1 MLVKGTVGAR
11 SLFPDVR
18 TALAPLVQLSARV
31 GRDPLL
37 VQASSGNTS
46 MKLDGVL
53 WIKAL
58 GQSGWRMRIEM
69 TCSFPS
75 RWRKPESNCNCIR
88 TLSPIRGGR
97 QPNRYP
103 LRSRPSCMRSCRIVW
118 SFTCIR

>member
-58 GQSGWRMRIEM
+58 GQVDGG
-69 TCSFPS
+69 CGS
-75 RWRKPESNCNCIR
+75 R
-88 TLSPIRGGR
+88 
-97 QPNRYP
+97 
-103 LRSRPSCMRSCRIVW
+103 
-118 SFTCIR
+118 